1 MTNKEKKA
9 KKLIE
14 DYFNYFESDGIETLS
29 SESCLEYLTEEVSK
43 GYTEEELED
52 SYADELIDFLEENI
66 DFIED
71 VLTDLMCGYEE

>member
-1 MTNKEKKA
+1 MTNKEKEA

-14 DYFNYFESDGIETLS
+14 DYFNYFKSDGVETLS

-52 SYADELIDFLEENI
+52 NYVGELIDFLEENI

-71 VLTDLMCGYEE
+71 VLADLTYGYED